1 MGIWNLGGI
10 WKNLSP
16 CPSPMRRGGSFV
28 PPSLPGKGARGL
40 GLQLI
45 DEDAAAEDAHHFAR
59 ILGWLGLAPFADF
72 GVAETIEGVNRVS
85 DALGR
90 TDD

>member
-1 MGIWNLGGI
+1 
-10 WKNLSP
+10 
-16 CPSPMRRGGSFV
+16 MRRGESFV
-28 PPSLPGKGARGL
+28 PPSLRGKGARGL

-45 DEDAAAEDAHHFAR
+45 DEDAAAEDAHHFAG
-59 ILGWLGLAPFADF
+59 ILSRLWLAPFADL
-72 GVAETIEGVNRVS
+72 GIAETIEGVNRVS

>member
-1 MGIWNLGGI
+1 M
-10 WKNLSP
+10 KTRP
-16 CPSPMRRGGSFV
+16 
-28 PPSLPGKGARGL
+28 RGL

-45 DEDAAAEDAHHFAR
+45 DEDAAAEDAHHFTR
-59 ILGWLGLAPFADF
+59 ILGWLWLAPFADF
-72 GVAETIEGVNRVS
+72 GIAKTVEGVNRVS